1 MEEKC
6 LESKWCEVIE
16 QSGNGF
22 IGKIYFSDAKLREKK
37 RKIKSECFESE
48 DKLWDFMH
56 MEVEQHY

>member
-6 LESKWCEVIE
+6 LECKWCESNRTIRE
-16 QSGNGF
+16 
-22 IGKIYFSDAKLREKK
+22 IYWKIYFSDAKLREKK